1 MRTVWTIIGLTALL
15 GGGPCAA
22 QKEKAMMS
30 ETKTQDKPMQGRIP
44 LPTRDQ
50 MTAAQQQRHDSDP
63 MAKLNLSR
71 LLDTAPA
78 MGQAVRDFNT
88 VMARENALPPVE
100 REIMTL
106 AVLHLERGE
115 YELAQH
121 REVARAMGIADAKV
135 AAIAQERYGDPI
147 FTDRERALLAFTRQV
162 VRAVRVDDAG
172 YGAVAAFYQP
182 RQIVEATIIIGNY
195 MMLARVS
202 EVAELPVD
210 GSAGAAFW
218 KKTP

>member
-1 MRTVWTIIGLTALL
+1 MDI
-15 GGGPCAA
+15 
-22 QKEKAMMS
+22 S
-30 ETKTQDKPMQGRIP
+30 
-44 LPTRDQ
+44 
-50 MTAAQQQRHDSDP
+50 
-63 MAKLNLSR
+63 
-71 LLDTAPA
+71 
-78 MGQAVRDFNT
+78 
-88 VMARENALPPVE
+88 
-100 REIMTL
+100 
-106 AVLHLERGE
+106 
-115 YELAQH
+115 
-121 REVARAMGIADAKV
+121 DAKV

-172 YGAVAAFYQP
+172 YRAVAAFYQP

-218 KKTP
+218 KKAP